1 MKNGADCETIFQ
13 FFCKLFKVV
22 SCSTGNV
29 YKTTTL
35 TFLSR
40 LVIGHLCHKS
50 MSRRQEHCFTLC
62 SSGQLPTT
70 PFPFILLLMGEII
83 CESQRFYTNLIV
95 T

>member
-1 MKNGADCETIFQ
+1 MVQIVKQ
-13 FFCKLFKVV
+13 FSSSSV
-22 SCSTGNV
+22 SCSRLSLVLRDNV

-83 CESQRFYTNLIV
+83 CESQRFYTNWIV

>member
-1 MKNGADCETIFQ
+1 MVQIVKQ
-13 FFCKLFKVV
+13 FSSSSV
-22 SCSTGNV
+22 SCSRLSLVLRDNV

>member
-1 MKNGADCETIFQ
+1 MVQIVKQ
-13 FFCKLFKVV
+13 FSSSSV
-22 SCSTGNV
+22 SCSRLSLVLRDNV

-40 LVIGHLCHKS
+40 LVIVHLCHKS